1 MATSDVAL
9 LGTGKMGTAL
19 VGRWVDAGRTVTV
32 WNRTPERA
40 RALAGPHVHVETDL
54 ASAARS
60 APVVVSILTDG
71 EALRHVLLDLGA
83 VAAMPEGST
92 LVDLSTVD
100 VASSRAVSAAAAERG
115 VRYVRGGVS
124 GTAAVVGSGAAG
136 LLLSATRDALDAAR
150 PVLDD
155 VTTRQVVVGEDEE
168 ARVVKL
174 AVNMLLAGTT
184 QVLAEAVVMA
194 EASGVPRE
202 TVLDAMDSTVM
213 SSKFLSYKG
222 GALRSRDYATTFRTD
237 DLRKDVRLALEQAA
251 SVGVTMPVMDGV
263 HAQLDAACDRGWAD
277 DDFLVLTRLVQQQAG
292 RPVDGDAVSRS

>member
-9 LGTGKMGTAL
+9 LGTGKMGAAL
-19 VGRWVDAGRTVTV
+19 LGRWVDRGRTVTV

-40 RALAGPHVHVETDL
+40 RALAGPRVHAETDA

-71 EALRHVLLDLGA
+71 QALRDVLLDRGA
-83 VAAMPEGST
+83 VAAMREGST

-100 VASSRAVSAAAAERG
+100 VASSRAVSAAAAARG

-136 LLLSATRDALDAAR
+136 LLLSAPPDALDAAR

-155 VTTRQVVVGEDEE
+155 ITTRQVVVGEDEE

-213 SSKFLSYKG
+213 SSAFLTYKG
-222 GALRSRDYATTFRTD
+222 GALRSRDYTTTFRTD
-237 DLRKDVRLALEQAA
+237 DMRKDARLALEQAQA
-251 SVGVTMPVMDGV
+251 VGVPMPVMDGV
-263 HAQLDAACDRGWAD
+263 RAQLDAACDRGWAD
-277 DDFLVLTRLVQQQAG
+277 DDFLVLARLVQQRAG
-292 RPVDGDAVSRS
+292 RPVDGGSG